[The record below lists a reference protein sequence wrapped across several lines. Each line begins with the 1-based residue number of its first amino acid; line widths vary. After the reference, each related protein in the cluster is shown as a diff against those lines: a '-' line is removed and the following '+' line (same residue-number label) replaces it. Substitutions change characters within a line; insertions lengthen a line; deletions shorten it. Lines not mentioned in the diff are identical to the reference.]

1 MESIK
6 IMKHKADQIGL
17 KSKVLLTYTLLTSA
31 AALLSAQAD
40 AQTFAEW
47 FSQKKTQKKYLSEQI
62 AALHM
67 YSSYVKQGYNI
78 AHNGL
83 GTITG
88 TLEQEFGLHNE
99 YYLRRSMVDPVVK
112 NSPQVN
118 QIVTWQNEMLSRFA
132 RIDQNGG
139 LTLEQKVYLEKVKMA
154 LLADCEHQLSL
165 LHDLLKNGK
174 LQMNDEERISRLN
187 QIYTAMQD
195 NYRFTSSFIGQLQRY
210 SLQHQ
215 QADRNNKAIRVLYG
229 DHH

>member
-1 MESIK
+1 
-6 IMKHKADQIGL
+6 MKHKADQISL

-31 AALLSAQAD
+31 AALLSAHAD
-40 AQTFAEW
+40 AQTIAEW
-47 FSQKKTQKKYLSEQI
+47 FSQKKTQKKYILEQI

-83 GTITG
+83 ATITG
-88 TLEQEFGLHNE
+88 ALGQEFELHNE
-99 YYLRRSMVDPVVK
+99 YYSKRSAVNPVVK

-118 QIVTWQNEMLSRFA
+118 QIMTWQNEMLGKFA
-132 RIDQNGG
+132 RIAQNGE
-139 LTLEQKVYLEKVKMA
+139 LTLEQKVYFQKVKKA

-165 LHDLLKNGK
+165 LHELLKDGK
-174 LQMNDEERISRLN
+174 LQMNDEERISRLD

-215 QADRNNKAIRVLYG
+215 QAFRDDQAIRAIYG

>member
-1 MESIK
+1 MGSIK
-6 IMKHKADQIGL
+6 NIKHKADQISL

-31 AALLSAQAD
+31 TALLSAHAD

-47 FSQKKTQKKYLSEQI
+47 FSQKKTQKKYLLEQI

-88 TLEQEFGLHNE
+88 ALGQEFSLHNE
-99 YYLRRSMVDPVVK
+99 YYLQRSTVNPLVK

-118 QIVTWQNEMLSRFA
+118 QIVTWQNEMLGGFA
-132 RIDQNGG
+132 RIDQNAE
-139 LTLEQKVYLEKVKMA
+139 LTLEQKVYLDKVKKA
-154 LLADCEHQLSL
+154 LLADCEHQLTA
-165 LHDLLKNGK
+165 LHNLIKDGK
-174 LQMNDEERISRLN
+174 LQMNDEERIGRLN
-187 QIYTAMQD
+187 QIHAAMQD

-210 SLQHQ
+210 GLQQQ
-215 QADRNNKAIRVLYG
+215 QANRDNKATRVLYG

>member
-1 MESIK
+1 
-6 IMKHKADQIGL
+6 MKHKADQISL

-31 AALLSAQAD
+31 AALLSAHAD

-47 FSQKKTQKKYLSEQI
+47 FSQKKTQKKYLLEQI

-88 TLEQEFGLHNE
+88 ALEQEFGLHNE
-99 YYLRRSMVDPVVK
+99 YYLRRSTVNPVVK

-118 QIVTWQNEMLSRFA
+118 QIVTWQSEMLSRFA

-139 LTLEQKVYLEKVKMA
+139 LTLEQKVYLEKVKKA
-154 LLADCEHQLSL
+154 LLADCEHQLTL
-165 LHDLLKNGK
+165 LHDLLKDGK

-187 QIYTAMQD
+187 QVHAAMQD
-195 NYRFTSSFIGQLQRY
+195 NYRFTFSFIGQLQRY

-215 QADRNNKAIRVLYG
+215 QADRDNKTIKVLYS
-229 DHH
+229 DHY